1 LIEAREERT
10 FTLMIATSKKRST
23 LVSVSPNAAKGSF
36 RVYYPRAE
44 FTGTLSAH
52 LLRIDGEVL
61 DIPIEVQTTAG
72 GEVDIKISNPSS
84 GIFYLRIVDGRT
96 SVVKKIIVQ

>member
-1 LIEAREERT
+1 
-10 FTLMIATSKKRST
+10 MIATSKKRST
-23 LVSVSPNAAKGSF
+23 LVRVSPNAAKGSF
-36 RVYYPRAE
+36 RVYSPRAE